1 MNIKIGIDLD
11 NTIIDYDNLF
21 YKIAIKNKLIPKNI
35 GCNRIKIRNFIKKK
49 SISKWKRLQSDIYSL
64 YINEA
69 TVKRGFLNF
78 INKVYKKGFEFC
90 IISHKT
96 KYPYIGKKKNLH
108 KISQKWIHNKI
119 NAKIDFKIKNIF
131 FEISEKK
138 KINRIIEQKCDY
150 FIDDLP
156 SILEAIPKK
165 TKKIL
170 IDSKKN
176 YKKKNEFLVIDRWKN
191 ISKIF

>member
-11 NTIIDYDNLF
+11 NTIIDYDKVF
-21 YKIAIKNKLIPKNI
+21 YKIALKEGLITKNI
-35 GCNRIKIRNFIKKK
+35 KSDRIKIRNFIKKK
-49 SISKWKRLQSDIYSL
+49 SLVKWKILQSKIYSV

-69 TVKRGFLNF
+69 EVKKGFLNF
-78 INKVYKKGFEFC
+78 INSVYQKGFEFC

-96 KYPYIGKKKNLH
+96 KYPYMGEKRDLH
-108 KISQKWIHNKI
+108 LISKKWINININK
-119 NAKIDFKIKNIF
+119 KIDFKIKNIF
-131 FEISEKK
+131 FETSEKK
-138 KINRIIEQKCDY
+138 KINKIIKQKCDY

-170 IDSKKN
+170 IDTKKN
-176 YKKKNEFLVIDRWKN
+176 YKKTNKFLVLDKWKK